1 MSGITI
7 VTDDIDIL
15 QFTVINCRVLNV
27 IASSAVEEI
36 KVDNELSEL
45 IFTNGIKISIGS
57 EVNVKNEFYKVQS
70 IKKAKPEDGV
80 TGYLLYTSVLN
91 KTSMFIL
98 PMIGHDRAKFK
109 WNSSFMNSFVEVE
122 DSPNDLGDIY
132 LWYRYLPSVDMEAFE
147 DFIVSLPTYVDMSD
161 IDKHHVLYKLSV
173 PEAYLPDYKLIIE
186 GKYSQISEITK
197 KRILD
202 FHSST
207 KERPLGKILYK
218 TEARKKELEKQ
229 LGVELD
235 DDAELHDLFYEKDET
250 FYNKYIINNTGLT
263 PDTSFE

>member
-1 MSGITI
+1 MSGFTI
-7 VTDDIDIL
+7 VTEDAEVL

-36 KVDNELSEL
+36 KVDSEISEL

-57 EVNVKNEFYKVQS
+57 EVNVRNEFYKVQS

-80 TGYLLYTSVLN
+80 TGYLLYTSILN

-98 PMIGHDRAKFK
+98 PMLGHDRAKFK
-109 WNSSFMNSFVEVE
+109 WNSAFMNSFVEIE
-122 DSPNDLGDIY
+122 GDTQDSENLY
-132 LWYRYLPSVDMEAFE
+132 LWYRYLPSVDMEIFE
-147 DFIVSLPTYVDMSD
+147 DFIVSLPTYVNMKDV
-161 IDKHHVLYKLSV
+161 DKHHVLYKLAIS
-173 PEAYLPDYKLIIE
+173 EAYLPDYRLIKE
-186 GKYSQISEITK
+186 GKYSQITEITK

-235 DDAELHDLFYEKDET
+235 ADAELHDLFYEKDET
-250 FYNKYIINNTGLT
+250 FYTKYIINNTGLT